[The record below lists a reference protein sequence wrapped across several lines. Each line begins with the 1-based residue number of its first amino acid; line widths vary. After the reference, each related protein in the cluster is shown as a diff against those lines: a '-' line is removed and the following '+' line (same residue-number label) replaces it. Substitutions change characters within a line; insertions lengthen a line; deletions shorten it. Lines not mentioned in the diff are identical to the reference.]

1 MKTIIGNM
9 KLREIRK
16 NTAKLLSENGIEAS
30 AFEADVILQALLNL
44 DKTALIMK
52 LEDELST
59 EQAEK
64 LSTIVSKRVEGYPL
78 QYIVGS
84 WEFYGREFAVGEGV
98 LIPRADTETLIDT
111 AKKLVE
117 KKSTVIDLCSGS
129 GCIAIT
135 LENELDADAFAL
147 EKSEQAYEFLKK
159 NIALNRSKTTPVL
172 CDVLNENSL
181 KDIPQADVIVS
192 NPPYIKTDEIK
203 TLSKEIGFEPEMALD
218 GDCDGLKFYR
228 EITHLWKEKIK
239 TGGYLVY
246 EIGYNQ
252 SEEVSDILVENGFKE
267 VNVVYDVCKNPRV
280 VYGKKQ

>member
-30 AFEADVILQALLNL
+30 AFEADVILQTLLNL

-111 AKKLVE
+111 VKKLVE
-117 KKSTVIDLCSGS
+117 KNSTVIDLCSGS

-135 LENELDADAFAL
+135 LEKELDADAFAL

-203 TLSKEIGFEPEMALD
+203 TLSKEVGFEPKMALD
-218 GDCDGLKFYR
+218 GDLDGLKFYR
-228 EITHLWKEKIK
+228 EITRLWKEKIK

-280 VYGKKQ
+280 VYGKRQ

>member
-1 MKTIIGNM
+1 M

-30 AFEADVILQALLNL
+30 AFEADVILQTLLNL

-111 AKKLVE
+111 AKKLVV
-117 KKSTVIDLCSGS
+117 KNSTVIDLCSGS

-135 LENELDADAFAL
+135 LEKELDADAFAL

-203 TLSKEIGFEPEMALD
+203 TLSKEVGFEPKMALD

-228 EITHLWKEKIK
+228 EITRLWKDKIK
-239 TGGYLVY
+239 NSGYLVY
-246 EIGYNQ
+246 EIGYTQ
-252 SEEVSDILVENGFKE
+252 AEEVSDILIENGFKD

>member
-1 MKTIIGNM
+1 MRLK
-9 KLREIRK
+9 EIRK

-30 AFEADVILQALLNL
+30 AFEADVLIQTALDL

-52 LEDELST
+52 LEDELS
-59 EQAEK
+59 EQQVQAI
-64 LSTIVSKRVEGYPL
+64 STVTSKRVAGYPL

-84 WEFYGREFAVGEGV
+84 WEFYGRDFLVGEGV

-135 LENELDADAFAL
+135 LEKELGSSTFAL
-147 EKSEQAYEFLKK
+147 EKSEQAFEFLKR
-159 NIALNRSKTTPVL
+159 NIALNDSKTTPVL

-203 TLSKEIGFEPEMALD
+203 TLSKEVGFEPEMALD

-228 EITHLWKEKIK
+228 EITRLWKNKIK

-246 EIGYNQ
+246 EIGYTQ
-252 SEEVSDILVENGFKE
+252 SEEVSDILVENGFQD
-267 VNVVYDVCKNPRV
+267 VNVVYDICKNPRV

>member
-1 MKTIIGNM
+1 M
-9 KLREIRK
+9 KLKEIRK

-30 AFEADVILQALLNL
+30 AFETDVIIQTALEL

-64 LSTIVSKRVEGYPL
+64 ISTIVSKRVEGYPL
-78 QYIVGS
+78 QYIIGS
-84 WEFYGREFAVGEGV
+84 WEFYGREFLVGEGV

-135 LENELDADAFAL
+135 LEKELDAKVYAL
-147 EKSEQAYEFLKK
+147 EKSENAFEFLKK
-159 NIALNRSKTTPVL
+159 NITLNDSKVTPVL
-172 CDVLNENSL
+172 CDVLNKNSL
-181 KDIPQADVIVS
+181 IDIPQADLVVS

-203 TLSKEIGFEPEMALD
+203 TLSKEVGFEPKMAFD

-228 EITHLWKEKIK
+228 EITRLWKDKIK
-239 TGGYLVY
+239 NGGYLIY
-246 EIGYNQ
+246 EIGYTQ
-252 SEEVSDILVENGFKE
+252 AEEVSKILSENGFKD
-267 VNVVYDVCKNPRV
+267 VNVVCDICKNPRV

>member
-1 MKTIIGNM
+1 M
-9 KLREIRK
+9 KLKEIRK

-30 AFEADVILQALLNL
+30 AFEADVLIQTALDL

-52 LEDELST
+52 LEDELS
-59 EQAEK
+59 EQQVQAI
-64 LSTIVSKRVEGYPL
+64 STVTSKRVEGYPL

-84 WEFYGREFAVGEGV
+84 WEFYGRDFLVGEGV

-111 AKKLVE
+111 TKKLVE

-135 LENELDADAFAL
+135 LEKELGSSTFAL
-147 EKSEQAYEFLKK
+147 EKSEQAFEFLKR
-159 NIALNRSKTTPVL
+159 NIVLNDSKTTPVL

-192 NPPYIKTDEIK
+192 NPPYIKTHEIK
-203 TLSKEIGFEPEMALD
+203 TLSKEVGFEPEMALD

-228 EITHLWKEKIK
+228 EITRLWKSKIK

-246 EIGYNQ
+246 EIGYTQ
-252 SEEVSDILVENGFKE
+252 SEEVSDILVENGFQD
-267 VNVVYDVCKNPRV
+267 VNVVYDICKNPRV

>member
-1 MKTIIGNM
+1 MRLK
-9 KLREIRK
+9 EIRK

-30 AFEADVILQALLNL
+30 AFEADVLIQTALDL

-52 LEDELST
+52 LEDELS
-59 EQAEK
+59 EQQTQTI
-64 LSTIVSKRVEGYPL
+64 STVTSKRVEGYPL

-84 WEFYGREFAVGEGV
+84 WEFYGRDFLVGEGV

-111 AKKLVE
+111 TKKLVE

-135 LENELDADAFAL
+135 LEKELGSSTFAL
-147 EKSEQAYEFLKK
+147 EKSEQAFEFLKK
-159 NIALNRSKTTPVL
+159 NIALNDSKTTPVL

-181 KDIPQADVIVS
+181 KNIPQADVIVS

-203 TLSKEIGFEPEMALD
+203 TLSKEVGFEPEMALD
-218 GDCDGLKFYR
+218 GDYDGLKFYR
-228 EITHLWKEKIK
+228 EITRLWKDKIK
-239 TGGYLVY
+239 NGGYLVY
-246 EIGYNQ
+246 EIGYTQ
-252 SEEVSDILVENGFKE
+252 SEEVSDILVENGFQD
-267 VNVVYDVCKNPRV
+267 VNVVYDICKNPRV

>member
-30 AFEADVILQALLNL
+30 AFEADVLIQTALDL

-52 LEDELST
+52 LEDELS
-59 EQAEK
+59 EQQVREIA
-64 LSTIVSKRVEGYPL
+64 TVTSKRLEGYPL

-84 WEFYGREFAVGEGV
+84 WEFYGREFLVGEGV

-117 KKSTVIDLCSGS
+117 KNSTVIDLCSGS

-135 LENELDADAFAL
+135 LEKELESNTFAL
-147 EKSEQAYEFLKK
+147 EKSEKAFDFLKK
-159 NIALNRSKTTPVL
+159 NIALNDSKTTPVL

-192 NPPYIKTDEIK
+192 NPPYIKTDEIRS
-203 TLSKEIGFEPEMALD
+203 LSKEVGFEPEMALD

-228 EITHLWKEKIK
+228 EITRLWKEKIK

-280 VYGKKQ
+280 VYGKRQ

>member
-1 MKTIIGNM
+1 M

-30 AFEADVILQALLNL
+30 AFEADVILQTLLNL

-111 AKKLVE
+111 VKKLVE
-117 KKSTVIDLCSGS
+117 KNSTVIDLCSGS

-135 LENELDADAFAL
+135 LEKELDADAFAL

-203 TLSKEIGFEPEMALD
+203 TLSKEVGFEPKMALD
-218 GDCDGLKFYR
+218 GDLDGLKFYR
-228 EITHLWKEKIK
+228 EITRLWKEKIK

-280 VYGKKQ
+280 VYGKRQ